1 VSALITPLNYGT
13 GFVFDGI
20 VAVMTGVALWLF
32 VMRGRT
38 LRRNAGVIMLVMYV
52 VYFLMII

>member
-1 VSALITPLNYGT
+1 
-13 GFVFDGI
+13 VFDGI
-20 VAVMTGVALWLF
+20 VAVVTGVALWLF

-38 LRRNAGVIMLVMYV
+38 LRRNAGIIMLVMYV